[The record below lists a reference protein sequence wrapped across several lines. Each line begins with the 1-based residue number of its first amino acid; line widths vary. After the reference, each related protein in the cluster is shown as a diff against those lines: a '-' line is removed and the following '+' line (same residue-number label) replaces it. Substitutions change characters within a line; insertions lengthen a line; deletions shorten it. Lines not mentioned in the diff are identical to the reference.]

1 MAKFCLLQALFLML
15 CYSVV
20 AAGDEGKQIDREC
33 KPFPYSFFESVP
45 FVMDFV
51 QRIAW
56 FFRNLLSATYFLL
69 NTVVITVCEIISSI
83 FSIFRHVIKL
93 VEYLG
98 YCVRAIL
105 QVNYN
110 FVSSVFVWLAKLA
123 RFVTDSVR
131 YIAEEIISVISSTFQ
146 LILRLIRSIISS
158 IPAGFYHAFYG
169 ASSAKN
175 TTGLLLYQSYLG
187 WKYILKTP
195 SSALMTFVTSIRAVM
210 ECILVSMWN
219 TGVLFVELL
228 CTVTQSIFRGIEFVG
243 KTVHTCTVSAW
254 YQLINFLKLLLHGLQ
269 SLVIVIGQYF
279 LSVAHTFLWVITFTF
294 RSLAQGFYAFFS
306 TIGWLVAQAF
316 NCVYRAL
323 SEIGRWLLSCLIMF
337 QNLPTATA
345 YCLPGGRWTLLS
357 LVSSTFL
364 IAYAWS
370 VWRVNVFT
378 IAFEL
383 LERYIQG
390 ILAYLATLQT
400 PSMSRFK
407 DMFTTHE
414 GSHEIPVPLDEK
426 DRDLREELER
436 ERDKNLCVV
445 CQTEN
450 KNIVVMPC
458 RHMCMCKNCCTQ
470 LFRIHRYHRRTC
482 PLCRQTITSTMEIY
496 S

>member
-1 MAKFCLLQALFLML
+1 MAKFYLLPALFLML

-20 AAGDEGKQIDREC
+20 ATRDEGRQINREC

-45 FVMDFV
+45 VVMDFV
-51 QRIAW
+51 RWIAW
-56 FFRNLLSATYFLL
+56 FFRSLFSATYLLL

-83 FSIFRHVIKL
+83 FSIFKHAIKL

-110 FVSSVFVWLAKLA
+110 FVSSVFAWLAKLA
-123 RFVTDSVR
+123 GFLTDAVR
-131 YIAEEIISVISSTFQ
+131 YIAEGIISVISSTFRFT
-146 LILRLIRSIISS
+146 LRLIRSIASS
-158 IPAGFYHAFYG
+158 IPAGFYRAFYG

-175 TTGLLLYQSYLG
+175 TTGVLLHQSYLG
-187 WKYILKTP
+187 WKYMLQTP
-195 SSALMTFVTSIRAVM
+195 SSALITLVTSIRAVV

-219 TGVLFVELL
+219 TGVLLVELL
-228 CTVTQSIFRGIEFVG
+228 CAVTKSIFRGVEYVG

-254 YQLINFLKLLLHGLQ
+254 RQMINVLSTLLHGLR
-269 SLVIVIGQYF
+269 SSVITIGRFF
-279 LSVAHTFLWVITFTF
+279 LFAGRAFLWLITFIF
-294 RSLAQGFYAFFS
+294 QSLAQGVCTFFS
-306 TIGWLVAQAF
+306 MTGWLFAQAF
-316 NCVYRAL
+316 NCVYRGL
-323 SEIGRWLLSCLIMF
+323 NEIGRWLLSGVIIL
-337 QNLPTATA
+337 QNVMTASA
-345 YCLPGGRWTLLS
+345 RCLPGGRWTLLS

-370 VWRVNVFT
+370 ALRVNVFT
-378 IAFEL
+378 ITFGL
-383 LERYIQG
+383 LERYIQRF
-390 ILAYLATLQT
+390 LAYLAALQT
-400 PSMSRFK
+400 PSMPRFK
-407 DMFTTHE
+407 KMFPTRE
-414 GSHEIPVPLDEK
+414 ESHKTPLDEK

-470 LFRIHRYHRRTC
+470 LFRIHRFHRRTC
-482 PLCRQTITSTMEIY
+482 PLCRHPITSTMEIY

>member
-1 MAKFCLLQALFLML
+1 MAKFYLLPALFLML

-20 AAGDEGKQIDREC
+20 TAGYEGRQIDREC
-33 KPFPYSFFESVP
+33 KPFPYSFFESASV
-45 FVMDFV
+45 VMDFV
-51 QRIAW
+51 RWIAL

-83 FSIFRHVIKL
+83 FSIFRHAIKL

-123 RFVTDSVR
+123 GFLTDTIR
-131 YIAEEIISVISSTFQ
+131 YIAEGIISVISSTFR
-146 LILRLIRSIISS
+146 LILRLIRSIVSS
-158 IPAGFYHAFYG
+158 IPAGFYRAFYG

-175 TTGLLLYQSYLG
+175 TTGILLHQSYLG

-195 SSALMTFVTSIRAVM
+195 SSALMTLVTSIRAVM

-219 TGVLFVELL
+219 AGVLLVELL
-228 CTVTQSIFRGIEFVG
+228 CAVAQSTFRGIEFVG
-243 KTVHTCTVSAW
+243 KSVHTCTVSAW
-254 YQLINFLKLLLHGLQ
+254 RQIIKFLNMLLHGLR
-269 SLVIVIGQYF
+269 SLVIAIGKFF
-279 LSVAHTFLWVITFTF
+279 LFVGRTFLWLITFIF
-294 RSLAQGFYAFFS
+294 RSLAQGVSTFFS
-306 TIGWLVAQAF
+306 MTGWLFAQAF
-316 NCVYRAL
+316 NCVYRGL
-323 SEIGRWLLSCLIMF
+323 IEVGRWLLSCLIML
-337 QNLPTATA
+337 QNVITAIA

-370 VWRVNVFT
+370 ALRVNVFT
-378 IAFEL
+378 IAFGL

-390 ILAYLATLQT
+390 VLAYLATLQT
-400 PSMSRFK
+400 PSMPRFK
-407 DMFTTHE
+407 KTFPTPE
-414 GSHEIPVPLDEK
+414 ESHEMPLDEK

-482 PLCRQTITSTMEIY
+482 PLCRHIITSTMEIY

>member
-1 MAKFCLLQALFLML
+1 MAKFYFLPALFLML

-20 AAGDEGKQIDREC
+20 TAGYEGRQIDREC
-33 KPFPYSFFESVP
+33 KPFPYSFFESASV
-45 FVMDFV
+45 VMDFV
-51 QRIAW
+51 RWIAW

-69 NTVVITVCEIISSI
+69 NTVVITACEIISSI
-83 FSIFRHVIKL
+83 FSIFRHAIKL

-123 RFVTDSVR
+123 GFLTDTIR
-131 YIAEEIISVISSTFQ
+131 YIAEGIISVISSTFR
-146 LILRLIRSIISS
+146 LILRLIRSIVSS
-158 IPAGFYHAFYG
+158 IPAGFYRAFYG

-175 TTGLLLYQSYLG
+175 TTGILLHQSYLG

-195 SSALMTFVTSIRAVM
+195 SSALMTLVTSIRAVM

-219 TGVLFVELL
+219 AGVLLVELL
-228 CTVTQSIFRGIEFVG
+228 CAVAQSTFRGIEFVG
-243 KTVHTCTVSAW
+243 KSVHTCTVSAW
-254 YQLINFLKLLLHGLQ
+254 HQIITFLNMLLHGLR
-269 SLVIVIGQYF
+269 SLVIAIGKFF
-279 LSVAHTFLWVITFTF
+279 LFVGRTFLWLITFIF
-294 RSLAQGFYAFFS
+294 RSLAQGVSTFFS
-306 TIGWLVAQAF
+306 MTGWLFAQAF
-316 NCVYRAL
+316 NCVYRGL
-323 SEIGRWLLSCLIMF
+323 IEVGRWLLSCLIML
-337 QNLPTATA
+337 QNVITAIA

-370 VWRVNVFT
+370 ALRVNVFT
-378 IAFEL
+378 IAYGL

-390 ILAYLATLQT
+390 VLAYLATLQT
-400 PSMSRFK
+400 PSMPRFK
-407 DMFTTHE
+407 KTFPTPEESCEM
-414 GSHEIPVPLDEK
+414 PLDEK

-482 PLCRQTITSTMEIY
+482 PLCRHIITSTMEIY

>member
-1 MAKFCLLQALFLML
+1 MAKFYLLPALFLML

-20 AAGDEGKQIDREC
+20 AAGDEGRRIDREC
-33 KPFPYSFFESVP
+33 KPFPYSFFESASV
-45 FVMDFV
+45 VMDFV
-51 QRIAW
+51 RWIAW

-83 FSIFRHVIKL
+83 FSIFRHAIKL

-123 RFVTDSVR
+123 GFLTDTIR
-131 YIAEEIISVISSTFQ
+131 YIAEGIISVISSTFR
-146 LILRLIRSIISS
+146 LILRLIRSIVSS
-158 IPAGFYHAFYG
+158 IPAGFYRAFYG

-175 TTGLLLYQSYLG
+175 TTGILLHQSYLG

-195 SSALMTFVTSIRAVM
+195 SSALMTLVTSIRAVM

-219 TGVLFVELL
+219 AGVLLVELL
-228 CTVTQSIFRGIEFVG
+228 CAVAQSTFRGIEFVG
-243 KTVHTCTVSAW
+243 KSVHTCTVSAW
-254 YQLINFLKLLLHGLQ
+254 HQIITFLNMLLHGLR
-269 SLVIVIGQYF
+269 SLVIAIGKFF
-279 LSVAHTFLWVITFTF
+279 LFVGRTFLWLITFIF
-294 RSLAQGFYAFFS
+294 RSLAQGVSTFFS
-306 TIGWLVAQAF
+306 MTGWLFAQAF
-316 NCVYRAL
+316 NCVYRGL
-323 SEIGRWLLSCLIMF
+323 IEVGRWLLSCLIML
-337 QNLPTATA
+337 QNVITAIA

-370 VWRVNVFT
+370 ALRVNVFT
-378 IAFEL
+378 IAYGL

-390 ILAYLATLQT
+390 VLAYLATLQT
-400 PSMSRFK
+400 PSMPRFK
-407 DMFTTHE
+407 KTFPTPEESCEM
-414 GSHEIPVPLDEK
+414 PLGEK
-426 DRDLREELER
+426 NRDLREELER

-482 PLCRQTITSTMEIY
+482 PLCRHIITSTMEIY